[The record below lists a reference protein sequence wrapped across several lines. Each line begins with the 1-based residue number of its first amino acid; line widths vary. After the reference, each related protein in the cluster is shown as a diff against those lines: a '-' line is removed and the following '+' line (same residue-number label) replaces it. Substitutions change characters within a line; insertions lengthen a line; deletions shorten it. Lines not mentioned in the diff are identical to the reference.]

1 MEQAAIQAVKLD
13 QYLKW
18 HGLAATGGEAKQR
31 IQRGDVRV
39 NGVIET
45 RRGRQLASG
54 DAVEIDGRERI
65 VLPAAMGDEA
75 GAPPGSQSASLG

>member
-1 MEQAAIQAVKLD
+1 MKAVKLD

-45 RRGRQLASG
+45 RRGRQLSSG
-54 DAVEIDGRERI
+54 DAVEIDGREQI
-65 VLPAAMGDEA
+65 VMPATGA
-75 GAPPGSQSASLG
+75 GPADGPGSVPPRPR